1 MKRVAICAVAQHEIK
16 ANIWHKR
23 FQDMLL
29 DILEDLQGETGF
41 TFGGERG
48 VKNVITCSDDFFDAR
63 TISDNAVNDVVG
75 AGNYRG
81 EQKMAQEGLNGIGY
95 AMAAILS
102 GHDDVIY
109 LAGHCKESLSTSR
122 NQIANMAYDPFYG
135 RCLGLDYLNTAGL
148 QARAYMEKTKITQE
162 QLAKVVVRARQWA
175 SRNPYANEK
184 TQLNL
189 GDVMYSPVLCDPIRS
204 LHAYPVSDG
213 AVGMLLASEERAYEF
228 TDNPIWITGFGNCMD
243 SYFLGRRDIASSPA
257 LKKAA
262 GQAYRMAGIS
272 KPRESINLV
281 EVMDC
286 YAHQQPMWL
295 EGLGLCDEGKG
306 GDFIDA
312 YGPARYNVNLSGGML
327 AGRPLMI
334 GGLYGVA
341 EAVLQLKGQA
351 NEHQAADV
359 SCAAIQSTTGGAGQ
373 FQTVAVLER

>member
-1 MKRVAICAVAQHEIK
+1 
-16 ANIWHKR
+16 
-23 FQDMLL
+23 
-29 DILEDLQGETGF
+29 
-41 TFGGERG
+41 
-48 VKNVITCSDDFFDAR
+48 
-63 TISDNAVNDVVG
+63 
-75 AGNYRG
+75 
-81 EQKMAQEGLNGIGY
+81 
-95 AMAAILS
+95 
-102 GHDDVIY
+102 
-109 LAGHCKESLSTSR
+109 
-122 NQIANMAYDPFYG
+122 
-135 RCLGLDYLNTAGL
+135 
-148 QARAYMEKTKITQE
+148 
-162 QLAKVVVRARQWA
+162 
-175 SRNPYANEK
+175 
-184 TQLNL
+184 
-189 GDVMYSPVLCDPIRS
+189 
-204 LHAYPVSDG
+204 
-213 AVGMLLASEERAYEF
+213 
-228 TDNPIWITGFGNCMD
+228 MD

>member
-95 AMAAILS
+95 AMAVILS

-148 QARAYMEKTKITQE
+148 QARAYMEKTK
-162 QLAKVVVRARQWA
+162 
-175 SRNPYANEK
+175 
-184 TQLNL
+184 LNL